1 MGDRDSIRTV
11 AVIVGSVSQPS
22 LNRRLARGL
31 EGLAADAGLRL
42 VDVEIGELPFFGAQ
56 MQATDDYPEVGR
68 RLKDG
73 VDGADGLLIVTPE
86 YNRSI
91 PGVLK
96 NAIDWLSRPVGESSF
111 PGRPTAVIGT
121 SGGAI
126 STAVAQNHLKAIL
139 TSQGAQVLGAPEAY
153 IRYRDGLI
161 TDDGQVTDASTREF
175 LAGFLRSFR
184 ALIDRTDPAD
194 AEPVR
199 GRS

>member
-1 MGDRDSIRTV
+1 MHDKDSIRTV
-11 AVIVGSVSQPS
+11 AVVVGSVSQPS

-31 EGLAADAGLRL
+31 EGLAADAGLRF
-42 VDVEIGELPFFGAQ
+42 VDVEIGGLPFFGAQ
-56 MQATDDYPEVGR
+56 MQSEDDYPDAGR
-68 RLKDG
+68 ALKDA
-73 VDGADGLLIVTPE
+73 VDVADGLLLVTPE

-96 NAIDWLSRPVGESSF
+96 NAIDWLSRPVGRSSF

-153 IRYRDGLI
+153 IRHRDGLI
-161 TDDGQVTDASTREF
+161 TDDGQVTDASTRDFLVGF
-175 LAGFLRSFR
+175 LAAFR
-184 ALIDRTDPAD
+184 DLIDRSII
-194 AEPVR
+194 E
-199 GRS
+199 